1 MDTIIVM
8 KALGDENRMKILR
21 LLLSHNYCVRALAK
35 NLNISEAAVSQHLKT
50 LREAGLNVG
59 STQSYF
65 VHYSVNR
72 DVLHALAMDI
82 EALTQ
87 IERETP
93 AAFPSGQEQSSHC
106 CHKGEPG
113 HICKCK
119 KQEDTRL

>member
-8 KALGDENRMKILR
+8 KALGDETRMKILK

-50 LREAGLNVG
+50 LREAGLIVG
-59 STQSYF
+59 SKQSYF

-72 DVLHALAMDI
+72 DVLHTLAEDI

-87 IERETP
+87 IDRETSD
-93 AAFPSGQEQSSHC
+93 FPSGQEQGTHC
-106 CHKGEPG
+106 CHKGELG

-119 KQEDTRL
+119 KQEDTRS

>member
-8 KALGDENRMKILR
+8 KALGDETRMKILK

-50 LREAGLNVG
+50 LREAGLIVG
-59 STQSYF
+59 SKQSYF

-72 DVLHALAMDI
+72 DVLHALAEDI
-82 EALTQ
+82 EALAQ
-87 IERETP
+87 IERETSD
-93 AAFPSGQEQSSHC
+93 FPSGQVQGAPC

>member
-8 KALGDENRMKILR
+8 KALGDETRMKILR

-50 LREAGLNVG
+50 LREAGLIVG
-59 STQSYF
+59 SKQSYF

-72 DVLHALAMDI
+72 DVLRALAEDI
-82 EALTQ
+82 EALAQ
-87 IERETP
+87 IERETTNL
-93 AAFPSGQEQSSHC
+93 PSGQAQGSHC

-119 KQEDTRL
+119 KQEDTRS

>member
-1 MDTIIVM
+1 MDTVLVM
-8 KALGDENRMKILR
+8 KALADDTRMKILK

-35 NLNISEAAVSQHLKT
+35 NLNISEAAVSQHLKI
-50 LREAGLNVG
+50 LREAGLIVG
-59 STQSYF
+59 SKQSYF

-72 DVLHALAMDI
+72 DVLHALAKDI
-82 EALTQ
+82 EALAQ
-87 IERETP
+87 IKRETP
-93 AAFPSGQEQSSHC
+93 ADFLSGQVQGAPC